1 MQLTVGESKF
11 DVPVG
16 TYAARLT
23 ECAEKPSKTPGWG
36 PQLAWNFEITD
47 GPLRGK
53 VATCWTGTDPSLKSG
68 LGKLLR
74 ELLGRPIQVGE
85 VITPEQFYGQPFLV
99 TVGLNRD
106 GDKTRVIMVQ
116 PVGSPQAAAAVATGP
131 SQQPA
136 PAAAAAPAPA
146 APGSGPAEPP
156 PPRRPQPAQA
166 DAPKLAREARQFWVF
181 ESDTAETPVRKSE
194 ADLSHWMA
202 TLKLDPSSVTCCLV
216 GERDYKKASDYGVL
230 AIPF

>member
-1 MQLTVGESKF
+1 L
-11 DVPVG
+11 
-16 TYAARLT
+16 
-23 ECAEKPSKTPGWG
+23 
-36 PQLAWNFEITD
+36 
-47 GPLRGK
+47 
-53 VATCWTGTDPSLKSG
+53 LKSG

-85 VITPEQFYGQPFLV
+85 VITPEQFYGQAFLV

-156 PPRRPQPAQA
+156 RRLQPAHA

-194 ADLSHWMA
+194 ADLAHWMA